1 MCVSTACSATG
12 LYYLAEL
19 IEEYTV
25 RAKKIV
31 RIMVWV
37 SECVGG
43 GVLSSPI
50 ITRARRMLLLAGSV

>member
-1 MCVSTACSATG
+1 MYVSTACSATG

-25 RAKKIV
+25 KAKKIV

-37 SECVGG
+37 SVCV
-43 GVLSSPI
+43 
-50 ITRARRMLLLAGSV
+50 

>member
-1 MCVSTACSATG
+1 MHRFNHVSATG

-25 RAKKIV
+25 KAKKIV

-37 SECVGG
+37 SMYVCVRCDGE
-43 GVLSSPI
+43 
-50 ITRARRMLLLAGSV
+50 